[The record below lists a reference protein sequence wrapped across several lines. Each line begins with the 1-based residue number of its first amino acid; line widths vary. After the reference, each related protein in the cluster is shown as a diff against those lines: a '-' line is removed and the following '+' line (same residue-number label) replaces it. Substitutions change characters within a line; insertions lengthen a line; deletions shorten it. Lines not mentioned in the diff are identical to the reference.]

1 MDWFIDALIDSLK
14 LLPFLF
20 IAYIVIELAEVLMSK
35 KAKSGQTYK
44 GKWGAVI
51 GASFGMIPQ
60 CGFSVVAS
68 DLFSKRKI
76 TIGTLIAIFI
86 ATSDEALPILFSEI
100 GKPYVWLTILELV
113 GTKFVVGLIFG
124 LLIDLIFRKQNAQ
137 KIACQVA
144 EDHSEEDHDHK
155 EDHIKGCCGHNLEED
170 KIHPAKQYLL
180 HPLIHTLKIFAYIF
194 VVNVIFSALIYYV
207 GEEPITNFLLSAKY
221 FAPLFAILIGLI
233 PNCASSVILTNLLL
247 IGGLTFSAAIAGL
260 IVNAGIA
267 YLVLF
272 KQNKNV
278 KENLTIVGLV
288 SLIALLTG
296 YVLLICGL

>member
-100 GKPYVWLTILELV
+100 GEPYVWLTILELV
-113 GTKFVVGLIFG
+113 ATKFAVGLVFG
-124 LLIDLIFRKQNAQ
+124 LVIDFIFRKQNAQ
-137 KIACQVA
+137 KLACQIA
-144 EDHSEEDHDHK
+144 EDNSEEDHDHE

-207 GEEPITNFLLSAKY
+207 GEEPITNFLLNAKY

-296 YVLLICGL
+296 YVLLVCGL